1 MGMMLFSQGRVIW
14 RFSILCSAHTC
25 CRPYH
30 MQTCPVSSVLTAL
43 FFRNWLVPIYPP
55 GLISFQ
61 NTALSLCRW
70 PQSPS
75 FTVSG
80 HRFNSLWSFWVPGFG
95 VYSNKPLRS
104 SWYSQGHLH
113 VYCWLLT
120 VTGHRVLNTLQS
132 RGDMDYPLTASERPR
147 RGLKAA
153 DKLMALYA
161 WIAMDTSQ
169 CGNWIC
175 IFTSEPV
182 FLLTTRF
189 YLVLLCFLSFQH

>member
-1 MGMMLFSQGRVIW
+1 MTKFPLQHLLTIMSVMGMMLFSQGRVIW

-70 PQSPS
+70 PQSLS

-80 HRFNSLWSFWVPGFG
+80 HRFDSLWSFWVPGFG

-120 VTGHRVLNTLQS
+120 VTDWAPCPKHS
-132 RGDMDYPLTASERPR
+132 SKPWWH
-147 RGLKAA
+147 GLSAYS
-153 DKLMALYA
+153 LR
-161 WIAMDTSQ
+161 TS
-169 CGNWIC
+169 
-175 IFTSEPV
+175 
-182 FLLTTRF
+182 
-189 YLVLLCFLSFQH
+189 